1 MARIRSRWHDAGV
14 LGVSPGTTGKQA
26 AAGFAL
32 YGLRLQAEGISP
44 GPIEATITI
53 TDRHGHLVGQL
64 YLDARDAQWMIEAIS
79 GMLNLVYGPWR
90 AEDVDRLLA
99 DYGPVREARDHEHD
113 PEKSAWSPTIGA
125 VASQWS
131 GAPLPHGSRTG
142 SFPDLTDDDWQRH
155 G

>member
-1 MARIRSRWHDAGV
+1 MTRIRSRWHDAGV
-14 LGVSPGTTGKQA
+14 LGVSPGTPGKQA

-53 TDRHGHLVGQL
+53 TDKHGHLVGQL
-64 YLDARDAQWMIEAIS
+64 DLDARDAQWMVEAIS

-99 DYGPVREARDHEHD
+99 DYGPARQARDHRHN
-113 PEKSAWSPTIGA
+113 PHQSASSPDTETSAGRSRRA
-125 VASQWS
+125 VGGRS
-131 GAPLPHGSRTG
+131 LPSWESSHR
-142 SFPDLTDDDWQRH
+142 
-155 G
+155 